1 MKKFLLLFLILSNVF
16 AEGLIKIAIKGE
28 NNNINPIYNA
38 NNDIVKLL
46 YLGLFYKNNNK
57 DLIPA
62 LAKSYEISEDK
73 LTYKIKLIENI
84 YFLKNNVNYGELTSE
99 DVKTTYEMLKNQLFN
114 PINFNLYSNIKDI
127 KIIDKYE
134 VDFILNKPD
143 NDFLNTLTIG
153 ILSKNALLKY
163 GLNYFNNDAI
173 GIGFYA
179 LKSNSHEQIAMV
191 KNSQCPIKINNN
203 GLVFNFFE
211 NYTQIKNAIN
221 NGYIDISFIDYKNI
235 KNLNQQIST
244 QTLNSNH
251 AIALNLAN
259 INNNKLK
266 KAISFIIC
274 NENII
279 ELNPYFNQISYK
291 LGSKNNICNRMEA
304 KKILNELGYQ
314 KEKRS
319 ISLDIN
325 KEPSKTFFK
334 KDDLILELDIYVN
347 NLNKDHINVAKN
359 ISQQL
364 NDFGINA
371 NIISY
376 KNNDLIHKKKY
387 MEINDVNISEDF
399 LINTSDILNKYIDFN
414 LPNKNHNDYILLA
427 NYNYYLAYNTSIQGL
442 KETNVN
448 INNNGYYIQAI
459 NWYK

>member
-46 YLGLFYKNNNK
+46 YLGLFYENNNK

-62 LAKSYEISEDK
+62 LARSYEISEDK
-73 LTYKIKLIENI
+73 LTYKIKLLENI
-84 YFLKNNVNYGELTSE
+84 YFLKNNINYGELTSE

-143 NDFLNTLTIG
+143 NNFLNTLTVG

-173 GIGFYA
+173 GIGFYT

-221 NGYIDISFIDYKNI
+221 NGYIDVSFIDYKNI

-279 ELNPYFNQISYK
+279 ELNPYFNKTSQK
-291 LGSKNNICNRMEA
+291 LESKNNICNRMEA
-304 KKILNELGYQ
+304 KKVLNELGYQ

-325 KEPSKTFFK
+325 KEPSKIFFK

-376 KNNDLIHKKKY
+376 KNSDLMHKKKY
-387 MEINDVNISEDF
+387 IEINDVNIGEDF
-399 LINTSDILNKYIDFN
+399 LINTSDILNKYIDFD
-414 LPNKNHNDYILLA
+414 LSNKNHNDYILLT
-427 NYNYYLAYNTSIQGL
+427 NYNYYLAYNTNIQGL

-448 INNNGYYIQAI
+448 INSDGYYIQAI